1 MPFYE
6 YYCDKCQHAFDEILT
21 VSKRNEPTKQPC
33 PECGA
38 MEVCKG
44 VSETTMGVDATLTPD
59 KVTGG
64 DWSRLM
70 EKVKKTAP
78 KRMHDNLDK
87 SSGMSGRQYGPR

>member
-1 MPFYE
+1 MPLYE
-6 YYCDKCQHAFDEILT
+6 YYCDKCDHAFDEILT
-21 VSKRNEPTKQPC
+21 VSNRNEPTKQPC

-70 EKVKKTAP
+70 DKVKSYTP
-78 KRMHDNLDK
+78 KKLHDGLDK
-87 SSGMSGRQYGPR
+87 TKSNSGQQYGPR